1 MSHLSSR
8 SRVLAVAVSALASWG
23 APDIAAAHPDLATPG
38 APSVGDRLFPG
49 LGNCGYDVEHYTLDF
64 TYASAASVQSVT
76 ARAAIEA
83 RATQA
88 LSRFD
93 LDFDGD
99 SVQAVS
105 VDGRAAN
112 FVRQGEKL
120 VVTPRSPIGNHRGFT
135 VQVAYTSG
143 PRDIPPDADLNTV

>member
-1 MSHLSSR
+1 LR
-8 SRVLAVAVSALASWG
+8 NG
-23 APDIAAAHPDLATPG
+23 
-38 APSVGDRLFPG
+38 
-49 LGNCGYDVEHYTLDF
+49 GYDVEHYTLDF
-64 TYASAASVQSVT
+64 NYATAASVQSVT
-76 ARAAIEA
+76 ARATIQA

-105 VDGRAAN
+105 VNGRPASFA
-112 FVRQGEKL
+112 RQGEEL
-120 VVTPRSPIGNHRGFT
+120 VVSPRSPLADHRDFT

-143 PRDIPPDADLNTV
+143 PRDIPPDADLNSWRR

>member
-49 LGNCGYDVEHYTLDF
+49 LGNGGYDVEHYTLDF
-64 TYASAASVQSVT
+64 NYASAASVQSVT
-76 ARAAIEA
+76 ARATIEA

-93 LDFDGD
+93 LDFDAHT
-99 SVQAVS
+99 VAAVS
-105 VDGRAAN
+105 GHGRAEN
-112 FVRQGEKL
+112 FARAGEEL
-120 VVTPRSPIGNHRGFT
+120 VVTPSFSLPNHRDFT
-135 VQVAYTSG
+135 VEVAYTSG
-143 PRDIPPDADLNTV
+143 